1 MQSLL
6 VPAMILAT
14 AVTAFAQSDAKV
26 ASGLKEALSVGASKA
41 VQLTGV
47 KDGFYGNPAIKI
59 LTPQKLRMLEKGLR
73 MMGQGKQIDDFE
85 LSMNRAA
92 ESAAPAAEPIFK
104 RAITHMGFSDAKGI
118 LTGGNTAATDYFKRT
133 TSEELITAFR
143 PIVEQ
148 AMGKTGVTQRY
159 GELTKQ
165 IQNVPFAGKAPN
177 VDING
182 YVVGKTLD
190 GLFLMLGREEEK
202 IRTNPAAQ
210 VTPLLKQVFGRF

>member
-1 MQSLL
+1 MHRLL

-14 AVTAFAQSDAKV
+14 GVTAFAQSDAKV

-41 VQLTGV
+41 VELTGV
-47 KDGFYGNPAIKI
+47 KDGFAANPAIKI
-59 LTPQKLRMLEKGLR
+59 LMPEKLHTLEKGLR
-73 MMGQGKQIDDFE
+73 MMGQGKQVDEFE

-104 RAITHMGFSDAKGI
+104 KAITNMGFSDAKGI

-133 TSEELITAFR
+133 TSEDLTTAFR

-165 IQNVPFAGKAPN
+165 MQNVPFGGKVPPF
-177 VDING
+177 DINS

-190 GLFLMLGREEEK
+190 GLFLMLGREEER

-210 VTPLLKQVFGRF
+210 VTPLLKQVFGKF